1 MAVGTILPFKGVHQ
15 YCEYWD
21 REMQKALDSDTDY
34 SREII
39 EQIDRN
45 RRKLQ
50 EGDTP
55 SNRKWFGFP
64 VPLSYE
70 DAMNRKMFLNMELY
84 NNAYEELR
92 PLLANL
98 EKLSHGLIPKEV
110 IRPTDLE
117 IGIFSFDRAAMSLE
131 QIPALF
137 CEKNGKYYGMDEG
150 KELLDSKGV
159 QLKDK
164 KGNLKYK
171 IISNGF
177 DAILTQMEEDG
188 VKMFTSSNKKSFLRK
203 EKLPKP
209 DRLVRLFV
217 LTGANAGYDTYF
229 AGLSA
234 IITAIYLESRGY
246 SVRITGVLGVTTNIL
261 YKGSVQSGSRFSMID
276 LKGYEETMDS
286 LSLLYV
292 LADSSFFRVRQ
303 FDYYLAQQ
311 YKYQDPL
318 NPDLGSMP
326 SSKIFREILDEKV
339 KGKEIESE
347 KDVLYY
353 YFGGIE
359 ITNMAAVIK
368 QIIYIICNAETHNK
382 ETLQRLGYGIEIE
395 QTNEPKKVGDI
406 ECPNE
411 S

>member
-1 MAVGTILPFKGVHQ
+1 MAVGTILSFKGVHQ

-21 REMQKALDSDTDY
+21 REIQKALDSNSDY
-34 SREII
+34 SQAILS
-39 EQIDRN
+39 QISDIRAELERGDNPEN
-45 RRKLQ
+45 RRKY
-50 EGDTP
+50 
-55 SNRKWFGFP
+55 GFP
-64 VPLSYE
+64 VPTSYD
-70 DAMNRKMFLNMELY
+70 DAMSRRMFLNMQLY

-92 PLLANL
+92 PLLSHL
-98 EKLSHGLIPKEV
+98 EKISQGLVPKEV

-131 QIPALF
+131 PIPALF
-137 CEKNGKYYGMDEG
+137 CKKDGKFYDISKGE
-150 KELLDSKGV
+150 ELFDSNGV

-164 KGNLKYK
+164 EGNLRYK

-188 VKMFTSSNKKSFLRK
+188 IAMFTSSNKKSFLRK

-217 LTGANAGYDTYF
+217 LTGANAGYETYY

-246 SVRITGVLGVTTNIL
+246 SVRITGVIGVTMNIL
-261 YKGSVQSGSRFSMID
+261 YKGSVQNGSRFSMID
-276 LKGYEETMDS
+276 LKGYDETIDS

-292 LADSSFFRVRQ
+292 LADSSFFRIRQ

-318 NPDLGSMP
+318 NTALGSMP
-326 SSKIFREILDEKV
+326 DASVFKDMLFDKVKEREIAA
-339 KGKEIESE
+339 E

-353 YFGGIE
+353 FFGGIN
-359 ITNMAAVIK
+359 ITSMEAAKREVIS
-368 QIIYIICNAETHNK
+368 IICNAETHNK
-382 ETLQRLGYGIEIE
+382 EALERLGYSIEVE
-395 QTNEPKKVGDI
+395 PTNEPRKVGDI
-406 ECPNE
+406 DCP
-411 S
+411 

>member
-1 MAVGTILPFKGVHQ
+1 MAVGTILSFKGVHQ

-34 SREII
+34 SRAII
-39 EQIDRN
+39 DQINDN
-45 RRKLQ
+45 RRRLEQ
-50 EGDTP
+50 GDTP
-55 SNRKWFGFP
+55 SNREWFGFP

-70 DAMNRKMFLNMELY
+70 DAMSRRMFLNMELY

-98 EKLSHGLIPKEV
+98 EKVSQGLVPKEI

-137 CEKNGKYYGMDEG
+137 CKKNGKFYGMDEG

-164 KGNLKYK
+164 EGNLRYK

-188 VKMFTSSNKKSFLRK
+188 VKMFTSANKKSFLRK

-234 IITAIYLESRGY
+234 IITAMYLESRGY
-246 SVRITGVLGVTTNIL
+246 SVRITGVLGVTMNIL
-261 YKGSVQSGSRFSMID
+261 YKGSVQNGSRFSMID
-276 LKGYEETMDS
+276 LKSYEETMDS

-318 NPDLGSMP
+318 NRGLGSMP
-326 SSKIFREILDEKV
+326 DASVFKDMLFDKV
-339 KGKEIESE
+339 KEKEIAAE

-353 YFGGIE
+353 FFGGASITSMNAARNE
-359 ITNMAAVIK
+359 IISIV
-368 QIIYIICNAETHNK
+368 CNAETHNR
-382 ETLQRLGYGIEIE
+382 EALQRLGYGMEV
-395 QTNEPKKVGDI
+395 EPTGEARKVGDI
-406 ECPNE
+406 DCP
-411 S
+411 

>member
-1 MAVGTILPFKGVHQ
+1 MAVGTILSFKGVHQ

-34 SREII
+34 SRAII
-39 EQIDRN
+39 DQINENRGKLDR
-45 RRKLQ
+45 
-50 EGDTP
+50 GDTP
-55 SNRKWFGFP
+55 SNREWFGFP

-70 DAMNRKMFLNMELY
+70 DAMSRRMFLNMELY

-98 EKLSHGLIPKEV
+98 EKLSQGLMPKEV

-117 IGIFSFDRAAMSLE
+117 VGIFSFDRAAMSLE
-131 QIPALF
+131 QVPALF
-137 CEKNGKYYGMDEG
+137 CKKNGKFYGIDEG

-164 KGNLKYK
+164 EGNLRYK

-177 DAILTQMEEDG
+177 DAILSQMEEDG

-209 DRLVRLFV
+209 NRMVRLFV
-217 LTGANAGYDTYF
+217 LTGANAGYETYYS
-229 AGLSA
+229 GLSA

-246 SVRITGVLGVTTNIL
+246 SVRITGVLGVTMNIL

-276 LKGYEETMDS
+276 LKRYEETMDS

-318 NPDLGSMP
+318 NRGLGSMP
-326 SSKIFREILDEKV
+326 NTDDFTDILFDKV
-339 KGKEIESE
+339 KEKEIVGE

-353 YFGGIE
+353 FFGGST
-359 ITNMAAVIK
+359 ITNMDAARNE
-368 QIIYIICNAETHNK
+368 IISIICKAEKRNK
-382 ETLQRLGYGIEIE
+382 EALQKLGYNMEVE
-395 QTNEPKKVGDI
+395 PTNEPRKVGDI
-406 ECPNE
+406 ECP
-411 S
+411 